1 MKQFFVVI
9 LIAMACSLNNLQ
21 AQDKIKEQL
30 YYYSPKGLTFIPPL
44 SRPGLIYNGQLYIGK
59 KKLGTLFNQLH
70 DINLDI
76 YFLKYK
82 SNKTSADILTF
93 VGGVALP
100 IANIFISTNQG
111 KINWWL
117 LGTSIVMN
125 GTGGYLNMQAQKNL
139 LLASMYYDK
148 KMGYPHTAYV
158 PQQQSVGIAIPLS
171 K

>member
-1 MKQFFVVI
+1 LYQKQ
-9 LIAMACSLNNLQ
+9 NLFCQ
-21 AQDKIKEQL
+21 
-30 YYYSPKGLTFIPPL
+30 F
-44 SRPGLIYNGQLYIGK
+44 
-59 KKLGTLFNQLH
+59 
-70 DINLDI
+70 
-76 YFLKYK
+76 
-82 SNKTSADILTF
+82 
-93 VGGVALP
+93 
-100 IANIFISTNQG
+100 ANIFISTNQG